1 MLEYF
6 KVKKL
11 KFFDD
16 VNKKNDVIH
25 MMKTEN
31 AYSLL
36 SKMPEGIINKY
47 FEIVFSSNKLSLFV
61 CFFKDELIGYALL
74 ANKPS
79 YLVSEF
85 KSLTTS
91 IFFHLI
97 GKMKLTLLFDI
108 ILAVLKI
115 DTLKINKENKKLLNE
130 SLNLNLLAIRK
141 NYQSKGFGK
150 LFLMNIIDELKKE
163 KKFKFICCETY
174 SSDAENFYVNK
185 LGFNNIGEKT
195 RFAGKL
201 KVLKKKINYS

>member
-1 MLEYF
+1 MLEHF

-16 VNKKNDVIH
+16 VNKKNKVIH

-36 SKMPEGIINKY
+36 AKMPEGIINKY

-85 KSLTTS
+85 KSLTTN
-91 IFFHLI
+91 IYIYLI
-97 GKMKLTLLFDI
+97 GKMKLVLLFDL

-130 SLNLNLLAIRK
+130 SLNLNLLAIHR

-150 LFLMNIIDELKKE
+150 LFLMNIIDELRKE
-163 KKFKFICCETY
+163 NKFEFICCETY
-174 SSDAENFYVNK
+174 SSNAENFYVKK

-201 KVLKKKINYS
+201 KVLKKKINHS

>member
-1 MLEYF
+1 MLEHF

-16 VNKKNDVIH
+16 VNKKNKVIH

-36 SKMPEGIINKY
+36 AKMPEGIINKY

-85 KSLTTS
+85 KPLTIR

-97 GKMKLTLLFDI
+97 AKLKLTLLFNL

-115 DTLKINKENKKLLNE
+115 DTLKINKENKKLNE
-130 SLNLNLLAIRK
+130 SLNLNLLAIDK

-163 KKFKFICCETY
+163 NKFEFICCETY

>member
-1 MLEYF
+1 MFEHF
-6 KVKKL
+6 KVEKL

-16 VNKKNDVIH
+16 VNKKNKVIH

-31 AYSLL
+31 EYSLL
-36 SKMPEGIINKY
+36 AKMPEGIINKY

-85 KSLTTS
+85 KSLTAS

-97 GKMKLTLLFDI
+97 SKMKLTLLFDL

-115 DTLKINKENKKLLNE
+115 DTLRINKENKKLLNE
-130 SLNLNLLAIRK
+130 SLNLNLLAIHK

-163 KKFKFICCETY
+163 NKFEFICCETY
-174 SSDAENFYVNK
+174 SYDAEKFYVNK

-195 RFAGKL
+195 RFAGTL